1 MRRGRFIALSPKS
14 YCAYDADR
22 DKKKMAFKGKF
33 DLIGRPQAGRPASSS
48 SMQQAGRAIGMQQQ
62 QQRYGCLQNKSTS
75 NTLSEP
81 TAACC
86 LPLLAACCLPLLA
99 ACKPQ
104 LNVTSVQL
112 NQQCNLRCLS

>member
-33 DLIGRPQAGRPASSS
+33 ILIGRPQAGRPASSS
-48 SMQQAGRAIGMQQQ
+48 MQQAERALGMQQH
-62 QQRYGCLQNKSTS
+62 QQRYDCVQNKGTS

-104 LNVTSVQL
+104 LNVTSVQF